1 MLSTRRLTVLVIPEE
16 GGRTYEVKLPRAL
29 VWVAGF
35 VGVGLVL
42 LLAIGM
48 RSHVAVGH
56 LRSRVVQLERQKGEL
71 EEGLSHLH
79 KLEAMLRHLEQSN
92 RQLREIASGAVGL
105 KAPSA
110 SGRES
115 LVQEQYISA
124 VQRLR
129 WGRTRTVPCLWPV
142 RGFVSREFSDDF
154 PGVAIAVPP
163 QSLVRASAAGRVV
176 KAGYVEELG
185 YVVELDHGNRI
196 TSRYGY
202 NMAVI
207 VERGD
212 YVYMGQPIAFSGS
225 TGAAL
230 RPAVYY
236 AVSENGEP
244 RDPQGYRLWL

>member
-124 VQRLR
+124 GQRLR
-129 WGRTRTVPCLWPV
+129 W
-142 RGFVSREFSDDF
+142 
-154 PGVAIAVPP
+154 
-163 QSLVRASAAGRVV
+163 VV
-176 KAGYVEELG
+176 
-185 YVVELDHGNRI
+185 I
-196 TSRYGY
+196 
-202 NMAVI
+202 
-207 VERGD
+207 
-212 YVYMGQPIAFSGS
+212 
-225 TGAAL
+225 
-230 RPAVYY
+230 
-236 AVSENGEP
+236 
-244 RDPQGYRLWL
+244 